1 MIPSFL
7 DYPHWTFWRWWWL
20 ELFNGHIESS
30 KSEGKEIVRGIS
42 YRQHWAQEVWI
53 NLTFLSLICF
63 FRFDGFEQ
71 GLNNFHINA
80 KSILGQQQN
89 SENCRK
95 SPPNKKTKKTN
106 LDFSLDNPNTGKETK
121 FGDSDKF
128 LFLGK
133 YKAIKIT
140 PCSRKLKKQFAYFLP
155 WPLDRHWPS
164 TVKKFY
170 CLKID
175 SVHTNLDFKGKLGG
189 KIEFLN

>member
-53 NLTFLSLICF
+53 NLTFLSLICCS
-63 FRFDGFEQ
+63 RFDGFEQ

-80 KSILGQQQN
+80 KSILGQQN
-89 SENCRK
+89 TENCRK

-106 LDFSLDNPNTGKETK
+106 LDFSLDNSNTAKETK

-133 YKAIKIT
+133 YKAVETKNVAVN
-140 PCSRKLKKQFAYFLP
+140 LKKNCLHFLCSD
-155 WPLDRHWPS
+155 L
-164 TVKKFY
+164 
-170 CLKID
+170 
-175 SVHTNLDFKGKLGG
+175 
-189 KIEFLN
+189 